1 LKGETTMLYD
11 IVSDA
16 EERVREWLDENG
28 ERLRADAVGLDRR
41 AGNIWV
47 TEDAVIVT
55 ESNRGS
61 LEYYGGFEYVSK
73 ESKTRVG
80 EFTIYYA
87 EEDERV
93 SEVVEAWKTT
103 KEA

>member
-1 LKGETTMLYD
+1 MLYD

-16 EERVREWLDENG
+16 EERVREWLEENG
-28 ERLRADAVGLDRR
+28 ERLNASAVGLDSR
-41 AGNIWV
+41 AGSIWV
-47 TEDAVIVT
+47 TEDAVVV
-55 ESNRGS
+55 EEYNRGS

-93 SEVVEAWKTT
+93 MEVIAAWKET
-103 KEA
+103 A